1 MQKSDPQTMAK
12 LAVRQ
17 YIDQNLEKT
26 DKTPTYQVYVV
37 WFTYVLGSW
46 KCLVSSTLPD
56 GMYYEVT
63 YSVTKNEMYL
73 DAYKKFHNF
82 LISVE
87 P

>member
-12 LAVRQ
+12 TAVRE
-17 YIDQNLEKT
+17 YIDKHLEKT
-26 DKTPTYQVYVV
+26 DEKPTYQVYVV

-63 YSVTKNEMYL
+63 YSVVKNEMYL

-82 LISVE
+82 LINIE
-87 P
+87 G